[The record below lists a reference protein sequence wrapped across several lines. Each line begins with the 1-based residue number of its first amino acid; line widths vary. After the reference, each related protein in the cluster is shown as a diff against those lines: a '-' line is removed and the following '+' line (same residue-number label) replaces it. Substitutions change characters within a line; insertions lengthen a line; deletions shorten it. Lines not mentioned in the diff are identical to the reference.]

1 VGDTF
6 AVKTKGK
13 KVKNPQTGVMIELPG
28 KQIGSVTV
36 AMTAGDTP
44 ETEFSV
50 VDYQG
55 DAVDANKLE
64 NYYIEEIK

>member
-1 VGDTF
+1 MI
-6 AVKTKGK
+6 KTE
-13 KVKNPQTGVMIELPG
+13 M
-28 KQIGSVTV
+28 S
-36 AMTAGDTP
+36 AGDTP

-55 DAVDANKLE
+55 DAVDASKLE